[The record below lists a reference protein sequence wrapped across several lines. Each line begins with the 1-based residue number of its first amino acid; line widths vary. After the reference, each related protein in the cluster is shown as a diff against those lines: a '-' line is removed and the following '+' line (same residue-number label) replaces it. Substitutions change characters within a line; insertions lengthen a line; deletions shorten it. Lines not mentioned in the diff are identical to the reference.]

1 MTCRLVGV
9 GLVAAALCLLVAPA
23 QASACCFGAPDTPMT
38 RAVTWGVVV
47 LLGVTG
53 GVLFAFAAFF
63 VYLFK
68 RSRRMLGQEVT
79 LQRSAQPGGGY

>member
-1 MTCRLVGV
+1 MTQA
-9 GLVAAALCLLVAPA
+9 VA
-23 QASACCFGAPDTPMT
+23 
-38 RAVTWGVVV
+38 WGVIV

-68 RSRRMLGQEVT
+68 RSRRMPGQDVT
-79 LQRSAQPGGGY
+79 LQRSVQPGGRY

>member
-9 GLVAAALCLLVAPA
+9 GLVAAALCLLVAPT

-38 RAVTWGVVV
+38 QAVAWGVVV
-47 LLGVTG
+47 MLGLTG

-63 VYLFK
+63 MYLFK
-68 RSRRMLGQEVT
+68 RSRRMLDQDVT
-79 LQRSAQPGGGY
+79 LQRSAQPGKGY

>member
-1 MTCRLVGV
+1 MTQAVG
-9 GLVAAALCLLVAPA
+9 
-23 QASACCFGAPDTPMT
+23 
-38 RAVTWGVVV
+38 WGVVV

-79 LQRSAQPGGGY
+79 LQSSAQPGGGY